1 MRALRCDICG
11 KFFDPVED
19 AAKYK
24 RAGEKVTNRFALL
37 ESCEG
42 GHEFVTSIDIC
53 HECVSN
59 MFDAVNFRVPISKE
73 NQNGNEIQLD

>member
-24 RAGEKVTNRFALL
+24 RAGEKVTNRFVLL
-37 ESCEG
+37 EYHED

-53 HECVSN
+53 HECVSS

-73 NQNGNEIQLD
+73 EKNGN